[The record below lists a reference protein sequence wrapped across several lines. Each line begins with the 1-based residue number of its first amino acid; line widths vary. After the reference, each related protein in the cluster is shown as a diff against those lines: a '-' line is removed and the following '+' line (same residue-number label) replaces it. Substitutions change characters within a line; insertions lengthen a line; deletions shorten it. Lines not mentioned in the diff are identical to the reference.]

1 MHPSELDLAA
11 FQPLAGQLDDVVAM
25 MRTISRTTK
34 PESFFREYVERIRQF
49 YAVDRVLL
57 LRHDP
62 ANEGMITV
70 TELTEWTRPQQLYED
85 DGSGAHLPAGL
96 LYSLLEQGDPLIL
109 NDWECDE
116 DDPSAELLAGMRSLR
131 AVPMYEN
138 GEATQMIIGLKEEP
152 EAFHPEQLPGLVW
165 LTNLFRHALQNL
177 SLAEQLKSAY
187 QSVDREMK
195 SVGEIQRSL
204 LPESFPEV
212 YGLELSSYYETSQRA
227 GGDYYDFFPLP
238 DGNVGILIADV
249 SGHGTPAAVVM
260 AIMHTIAHTFRG
272 PYDSPGAFLDYL
284 NQHITDRYT
293 NNSGTFVTAFYG
305 VYNPHTG
312 NLKYA
317 SAGHNPPLRRRC
329 GATTV
334 TKINK
339 VGGMPLGVTR
349 DIQYEE
355 AEELLYPGDRVVLY
369 TDGIVEAAAP
379 SGELFGTGR
388 LGEMIGNCD
397 LTTSNI
403 VDSVVAAVNEHTRTT
418 AQSDDRTL
426 VVMILRNGG
435 APVQLQ

>member
-34 PESFFREYVERIRQF
+34 PEAFFREYVERIRQF

-57 LRHDP
+57 LKHSPD
-62 ANEGMITV
+62 NEHEVIV
-70 TELTEWTRPQQLYED
+70 TEVTEWTRPRQLYED
-85 DGSGAHLPAGL
+85 DGVGIHLQTGL
-96 LYSLLEQGDPLIL
+96 LLSLLEQGEPLIL
-109 NDWECDE
+109 NDWEYDE
-116 DDPSAELLAGMRSLR
+116 DDPGTVLLAGMRSLR
-131 AVPMYEN
+131 AVPLFEN
-138 GEATQMIIGLKEEP
+138 GETAQMIIGLKAEP
-152 EAFHPEQLPGLVW
+152 EAFRPEELPGLVW
-165 LTNLFRHALQNL
+165 LSNLFRHALQNL

-204 LPESFPEV
+204 LPESYPDV

-272 PYDSPGAFLDYL
+272 PYDSPGVFLNYL
-284 NQHITDRYT
+284 NEHITDRYT

-312 NLKYA
+312 NFKYA

-379 SGELFGTGR
+379 DGELFGTGR

-403 VDSVVAAVNEHTRTT
+403 VDSVVAAVNKHTRTT